1 MRWRRVVYGG
11 HRRRHARQSSKDSGG
26 GLFILAIVVFGLLSY
41 AASYVGWPAIIVA
54 LVVVAV
60 LIGRFLIRKARLST
74 PKAQDLSLSL
84 QNVGAMSGGQFEVFV
99 AQILRALG
107 YQTRVLGGSGDQGVD
122 IIATTKDGKVAVQCK
137 NYKKAVG
144 NKPVQEVY
152 AGSKHHRCDQAW
164 VVAPAGYTKGAHELA
179 QSVGVSLFDQSSMR
193 TWIKRIDDAERQAL
207 EEQQIA

>member
-1 MRWRRVVYGG
+1 
-11 HRRRHARQSSKDSGG
+11 
-26 GLFILAIVVFGLLSY
+26 VVFGLLSY